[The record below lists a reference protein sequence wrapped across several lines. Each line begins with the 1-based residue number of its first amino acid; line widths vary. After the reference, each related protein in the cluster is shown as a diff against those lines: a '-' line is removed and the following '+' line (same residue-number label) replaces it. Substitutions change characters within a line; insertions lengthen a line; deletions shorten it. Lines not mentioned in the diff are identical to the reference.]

1 MCVQAEDSVKEV
13 LKSLHGFQL
22 WLRLKGKSITKLSL
36 EPAVARSC
44 FPPPL
49 STALSLNFVLQSR
62 SSMLTQ
68 MDEFFPPLSFISP
81 MLNIIPIRE
90 VKIKIELHYNTAIG
104 LLGIHPKH
112 WILLEQF
119 SHPCLL
125 GLYLQ
130 HKGSGIK
137 LNIHQRIWNE

>member
-1 MCVQAEDSVKEV
+1 MCTGRRLGEGSVKISPWV
-13 LKSLHGFQL
+13 SVVTSAQRQKHD
-22 WLRLKGKSITKLSL
+22 KTKLGTCCCKIL
-36 EPAVARSC
+36 
-44 FPPPL
+44 FPTTP
-49 STALSLNFVLQSR
+49 ALSLNFVLQSR

-112 WILLEQF
+112 SILLEQF

>member
-13 LKSLHGFQL
+13 LKYLHGLQL
-22 WLRLKGKSITKLSL
+22 SFRSMAESMTKLNA
-36 EPAVARSC
+36 EPAVVRSC
-44 FPPPL
+44 FPAPL
-49 STALSLNFVLQSR
+49 STALNLTLFYRTR

-68 MDEFFPPLSFISP
+68 MDEYFPPLSFISP

-112 WILLEQF
+112 
-119 SHPCLL
+119 
-125 GLYLQ
+125 
-130 HKGSGIK
+130 
-137 LNIHQRIWNE
+137 